1 MKHVPFP
8 RKDVVADSPDSGFL
22 AYGSSYS
29 LPLPSRTTSGFA
41 QVSSP
46 FTVAGQRRTYTGFP
60 GVQGVQVLTCT
71 SVGAI
76 V

>member
-1 MKHVPFP
+1 MLLQTPG
-8 RKDVVADSPDSGFL
+8 SGFL

-46 FTVAGQRRTYTGFP
+46 FTVAGQHRICTGFP
-60 GVQGVQVLTCT
+60 RLQGVQVIIFTLIE
-71 SVGAI
+71 AI
-76 V
+76 IRKS

>member
-1 MKHVPFP
+1 MLLLTPG
-8 RKDVVADSPDSGFL
+8 SGFL

-46 FTVAGQRRTYTGFP
+46 FTVAGQRRPYTGFP
-60 GVQGVQVLTCT
+60 RLQGVQSTLYTLIWPAET
-71 SVGAI
+71 DLKIRQG
-76 V
+76 